1 MVLVV
6 YCFRC
11 ESCKGCTRTNLPLV
25 CGKADTI
32 HSLQGLTVG
41 PGEAMTHMVLHWDE
55 AAESLWPGVF
65 YVGASRAKEASS
77 IALEGGFSMKAQVKV
92 KGAEDMQAEVHRITV
107 DAQDSAGGSNPD
119 EFFTAMRWLIETARS
134 KQSVPLDVQDQKGI
148 ESRRSVMECLEQWQ
162 ESLEILASHVR

>member
-1 MVLVV
+1 
-6 YCFRC
+6 
-11 ESCKGCTRTNLPLV
+11 
-25 CGKADTI
+25 
-32 HSLQGLTVG
+32 
-41 PGEAMTHMVLHWDE
+41 
-55 AAESLWPGVF
+55 
-65 YVGASRAKEASS
+65 
-77 IALEGGFSMKAQVKV
+77 MKAQVKV
-92 KGAEDMQAEVHRITV
+92 KGVEDMQAEVHRITV